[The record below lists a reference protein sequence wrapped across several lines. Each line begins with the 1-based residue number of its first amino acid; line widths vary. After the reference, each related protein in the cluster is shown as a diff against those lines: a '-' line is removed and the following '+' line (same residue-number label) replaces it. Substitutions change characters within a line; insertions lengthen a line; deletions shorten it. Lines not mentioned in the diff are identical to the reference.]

1 MRSFLVFLAAL
12 AVIGLVWLTLPILN
26 QRGRDHEA
34 RLVAALQLVEDAIA
48 GSSADIL
55 RVDLFSPEIAPL
67 AGDGRWQ
74 VSGIVATQDR
84 AGKPVNVRYTAVV
97 VFSCQP
103 FADPACGK
111 TMTLTIEDLPLIVDG
126 AVVAELQDVLRVSTE
141 SAVPGTVDAGSTA
154 PSETGESS
162 AIPAPQMETPTP
174 PAEEP
179 YTAQPNMPAVTE
191 IPAPIPTS
199 APESPAAGMV
209 ETPTPDAEPIQG
221 DRLIFLTQKRLK
233 EIGYDPGPVDGQV
246 GPRTTTAIQDF
257 QQRAGLSVDGQPS
270 EDLLEHLSQ
279 AAPVAAQ

>member
-1 MRSFLVFLAAL
+1 MRTFLVFLAVL
-12 AVIGLVWLTLPILN
+12 AVIGLVWLALPILN
-26 QRGRDHEA
+26 QRGRDHET

-67 AGDGRWQ
+67 VGDGRWQ

-97 VFSCQP
+97 VFTCQP

-126 AVVAELQDVLRVSTE
+126 AVVAELQDVLRPSTE
-141 SAVPGTVDAGSTA
+141 SAVLGTLDAGALA
-154 PSETGESS
+154 PSDASESA
-162 AIPAPQMETPTP
+162 AIPAPQMEIPAP
-174 PAEEP
+174 PAATNP
-179 YTAQPNMPAVTE
+179 TTSNMPAVTE
-191 IPAPIPTS
+191 IPAPVPTS
-199 APESPAAGMV
+199 APESPAASVV
-209 ETPTPDAEPIQG
+209 EAPTPDVEPIQG

-233 EIGYDPGPVDGQV
+233 EIGYDPGPVDGRV
-246 GPRTTTAIQDF
+246 GPRTTTAIQDY

-270 EDLLEHLSQ
+270 DDLLEHMSHAL
-279 AAPVAAQ
+279 PVAAQ